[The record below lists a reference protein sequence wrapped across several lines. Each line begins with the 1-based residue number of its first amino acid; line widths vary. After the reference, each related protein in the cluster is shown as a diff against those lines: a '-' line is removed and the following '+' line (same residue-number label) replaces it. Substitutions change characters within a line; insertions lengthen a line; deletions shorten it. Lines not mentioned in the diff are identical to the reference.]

1 LTFYYP
7 QPPYK
12 KPQAQSPGK
21 IKRKMDK
28 GLRNSLLTVCSL
40 LSKHKVEYLVVG
52 GTAVALH
59 GYFRMSVS
67 LAGIPT
73 DKPDLDFWY
82 NPSYKN
88 YFKLLDAIE
97 ALGEDVSA
105 FKNETTPN
113 PKKSFFKLNFETFTI
128 DFLPEL
134 PGLSKFRNSYENK
147 EVVQV
152 EGVDIMFI
160 NFDDVITNKQEVA
173 REKDITDIHELMK
186 RRKNEP

>member
-1 LTFYYP
+1 
-7 QPPYK
+7 
-12 KPQAQSPGK
+12 
-21 IKRKMDK
+21 MDK

-113 PKKSFFKLNFETFTI
+113 PKKSFFKLNFDTFTI

>member
-1 LTFYYP
+1 
-7 QPPYK
+7 
-12 KPQAQSPGK
+12 
-21 IKRKMDK
+21 MDK
-28 GLRNSLLTVCSL
+28 GLRTGLLTVCSL
-40 LSKHKVEYLVVG
+40 LSKHKVEYLIVG

-67 LAGIPT
+67 IAGIPA

-88 YFKLLDAIE
+88 YFNLLNAIE

-105 FKNETTPN
+105 FKNEKTPN
-113 PKKSFFKLNFETFTI
+113 PKKSFFKLNFDAFTI
-128 DFLPEL
+128 DFLPEI

-147 EVVQV
+147 EVAQV

-173 REKDITDIHELMK
+173 RAKDITDIEELKK
-186 RRKNEP
+186 RRKNE